1 LWESVIGS
9 KPQYPSAYLLPA
21 NTNAGT
27 DSAAGRWRMWATAAD
42 ANSDTNANADTGA
55 YYGCAHADANA
66 WAYSDAYPY
75 PGTA

>member
-1 LWESVIGS
+1 LGLWENVIGS

-21 NTNAGT
+21 YTNADT

-42 ANSDTNANADTGA
+42 ANSDTNANA